1 MSERIYVTSSAEI
14 LSTRAGQDTQSG
26 GALWLAGSTAE
37 GHKIKGTQAVFV
49 SSKVSPINLQMAV
62 FLPCPYKT
70 LPFCTSL
77 VFFPVLIRH
86 QSY

>member
-37 GHKIKGTQAVFV
+37 GHEIKGTQAAGGCF
-49 SSKVSPINLQMAV
+49 KELA
-62 FLPCPYKT
+62 
-70 LPFCTSL
+70 
-77 VFFPVLIRH
+77 
-86 QSY
+86 